1 MIMILRPQGSAS
13 QHVPYAA
20 GRFGERDAFLINQIG
35 AASPFGSVLC
45 SLGSDYA
52 IEVLPD
58 GGGCS
63 WYAGTALTPVARLG
77 KAWYIRDKESG
88 AVWSAFFSPVGERAD
103 EYEVAYRPGQA
114 TVTTLKNKI
123 ATELTIASIPNFP
136 CEVASVR
143 LENRSAATRVLQFT
157 TYFELAA
164 ECSMEVIFRDKERAL
179 LMRRPLN
186 AGSADDCESP
196 LDGLVLFHGSTL
208 MPARFAVEKTD
219 FIGDGRTL
227 QNPVFLEDEDICG
240 DSGSVRNPI
249 ASLSIEIELPIEGE
263 AQFGF
268 CFGVAPNPEVAV
280 RAAQALSTQE
290 AVQAA
295 VAGSLARWEE
305 LCGGLRV
312 ETSDHVFD
320 ALINTWLP
328 YETYS
333 GWIRERNAPTYL
345 DPAKVADVL
354 RCLYPLSTTA
364 HEAVRESLLSFAAGL
379 SLLGSYS
386 PDNQSLV
393 SLPWTELL
401 WLAVA
406 TARYVAETGD
416 RGILSESIALRD
428 GPALP
433 LREHCERIIRMG
445 INAGQS
451 HLDHGSDHLLA
462 QTINLWSFVC
472 GESLDRDLVSAQTE
486 LAQSGNA
493 EAHTRRRSM
502 RPEHT
507 EQRSLPRRVRYFQSI
522 TPTLSDKT
530 LANVLCDYLGSDE
543 MCVGDVDA
551 TCSLYSALVE
561 WTLGLNSTIEGLTLN
576 PRLPDSWFEC
586 DITRKFRGDTYN
598 ISIRRN
604 ASSPIGKASIVVD
617 GEPLLG
623 NMLPFFGDGK
633 SHRVEVTV
641 G

>member
-1 MIMILRPQGSAS
+1 MILRPQGSAS
-13 QHVPYAA
+13 QHAPYAA

-35 AASPFGSVLC
+35 GTSPFGSLLC

-52 IEVLPD
+52 VEVLPD

-63 WYAGTALTPVARLG
+63 WYAGTAVTPVARLG

-103 EYEVAYRPGQA
+103 EYEIAYRPGQA

-123 ATELTIASIPNFP
+123 ATELTIASVPNFP
-136 CEVASVR
+136 CEIALVR

-157 TYFELAA
+157 TYFESAA
-164 ECSMEVIFRDKERAL
+164 NSSMEATFREKERAL
-179 LMRRPLN
+179 LMRRALN
-186 AGSADDCESP
+186 AGDTDDPECP

-208 MPARFAVEKTD
+208 MPARFAVERTD

-249 ASLSIEIELPIEGE
+249 ASLAVEIELPIEGE

-268 CFGVAPNPEVAV
+268 CFGVAPNPEVAI
-280 RAAQALSTQE
+280 RAAHALSTHE
-290 AVQAA
+290 AVEAA
-295 VAGSLARWEE
+295 VTGSLARWEE
-305 LCGGLRV
+305 LCSGLHV
-312 ETSDHVFD
+312 ETSDRVFD

-345 DPAKVADVL
+345 DPARVADVL

-386 PDNQSLV
+386 PDNESLV

-401 WLAVA
+401 WLVMA
-406 TARYVAETGD
+406 TARYIAETGD
-416 RGILSESIALRD
+416 RGVLSQSIALRD
-428 GPALP
+428 GPALA

-445 INAGQS
+445 ISAKRSNGDLA
-451 HLDHGSDHLLA
+451 SDRLLA
-462 QTINLWSFVC
+462 QTIRLWSLVC
-472 GESLDRDLVSAQTE
+472 GESLSEDLVSAQRSI
-486 LAQSGNA
+486 AQDGDV
-493 EAHTRRRSM
+493 EAHARRRAM
-502 RPEHT
+502 RPDHT

-522 TPTLSDKT
+522 TPALSDKT
-530 LANVLCDYLGSDE
+530 LANDLSDYLGSDE
-543 MCVGDVDA
+543 MGVGDVDA

-561 WTLGLNSTIEGLTLN
+561 WTLGLNSTLEGLTLN

-586 DITRKFRGDTYN
+586 DIVRKFRGDTYN

-604 ASSPIGKASIVVD
+604 ASSPVGRASIVVD
-617 GEPLLG
+617 GEPVLG
-623 NMLPFFGDGK
+623 NMLPYFGDGK